1 MSIAVCVKNEEEMQL
16 VEKFIE
22 NSAFSSRFQ
31 ITVMEDF
38 SGHYPINK
46 LRNAA
51 INQVKTSHFFLT
63 DIDLWPACR

>member
-38 SGHYPINK
+38 SEHYPINK

>member
-1 MSIAVCVKNEEEMQL
+1 M
-16 VEKFIE
+16 VEKFVE
-22 NSAFSSRFQ
+22 SNEFSSRFQ
-31 ITVMEDF
+31 IIVMEDF